1 MLNFDRYVF
10 LSFFKEK
17 LLIVL
22 VGTKIA
28 RFRDGLSS
36 QFFFV
41 FFCFCFCFF
50 CGRERVGG
58 GGGLGGGAGRLLRG
72 TKIPAT
78 QWNIAFLLN

>member
-1 MLNFDRYVF
+1 M
-10 LSFFKEK
+10 
-17 LLIVL
+17 L

-36 QFFFV
+36 QFFF
-41 FFCFCFCFF
+41 FFFF
-50 CGRERVGG
+50 WFFFLRSRACGG
-58 GGGLGGGAGRLLRG
+58 GGRGAGGLLRG